1 MADKPRY
8 KRSQIEQA
16 LRAAYGNVTVA
27 AGKLG
32 VDRVTI
38 YNYIKRYPD
47 LEDVLD
53 DARRGLVVLA
63 EVAIGQM
70 ITEKQPAAVIFT
82 LKTQGRSRGWI
93 ERIETHEVTS
103 AEIDAEIER
112 ELARMGHSRKAKVSG
127 NAESEAD
134 S

>member
-1 MADKPRY
+1 MAKQ
-8 KRSQIEQA
+8 KLTVATTEA
-16 LRAAYGNVTVA
+16 VLRASYGNVTVA

-32 VDRVTI
+32 VERNTVYAYVQRHPELQI
-38 YNYIKRYPD
+38 VI
-47 LEDVLD
+47 D
-53 DARRGLVVLA
+53 DARRGLVDLA

-112 ELARMGHSRKAKVSG
+112 ELARMGHSRKAKVSSD
-127 NAESEAD
+127 AESEAD